1 MTRRPPAVRRAL
13 AVSLVLLA
21 SSPLFARAAPSDVE
35 ARRVVE
41 TSGVDRG
48 VAVVVG
54 LDDGGVELAV
64 SLAKAGR
71 LYVEAVDT
79 DAALVA
85 RARERFAAA
94 RDRRAGP
101 ADRSG
106 ESGGRCEVFACRY
119 DGLRLPYVE
128 HFVNLLIVPEAGDVP
143 DEMVRAMVPGGAIC
157 TRDEAGGWQVRRA
170 PKRQRVDEWTHFL
183 HDPTGNAVSHDEIVA
198 PPRRLQWIAGPRY
211 SRHHDH
217 MSSAS
222 AMVSAGG
229 KVFYIFDHASA
240 HAILLPSDWRLVARD
255 AYNGAVLWERRIETW
270 HSRMQRLKSG
280 PASLTRRLVATGGR
294 VYVTPGLGEPVE
306 VLSAQTGRTIRRLPA
321 SAGTEEIL
329 RVDDKLLVVINP
341 EDPKAGADGPIDAFG
356 PAKRRIAC
364 LEAASGRTV
373 WRSEYE
379 WVSPGSLA
387 CDGMR
392 VAFYDGQRVVCLDKD
407 TGRMLWMSQPL
418 GERTPVPSYFTP
430 SLVIYQGVV
439 LFSGSDTGQ
448 KAYHVDNGKTLT
460 ALNAI
465 NGQTLWQAPHPPSGY
480 RSAEDVLVIDD
491 LVYSGDIMHVRG
503 MKRQGEF
510 TGRDVRTGEVKVRFT
525 PDVPETTYWF
535 HHRCYRSKATCNY
548 LLTSRTGIEFVDPKT
563 KHWEL
568 NHWVRGACLY
578 GVMPANGMVYSPPHP
593 CACYLEAKMYGFN
606 ALAPPSARRAEVME
620 SAASEPRLSRRSAYD
635 DAGTLAGT
643 HVDDRGAWP
652 TLRGRA
658 DRAGRA
664 SAPVPTRLGDAWRVE
679 LGGRITA
686 PVAAGGR
693 VYVARIDEHTL
704 HCLDAA
710 SGREAWRF
718 VAGGRIDSPP
728 TVRRGLVY
736 FGCGDGRVYC
746 LRASDGATCWTFRAA
761 PADLRHGAFEQ
772 VESVWPVH
780 GTVLVREA
788 VGGKAVVWAVAGRSM
803 FVDGGLRLV
812 RLDGASGELLSETV
826 MDDRD
831 PETGAPLQQLH
842 RGLNMP
848 VALPDVLV
856 DDGRAVYMR
865 SQEIAATVA
874 QAAGQRVDLQV
885 PMGRVEDQYGETQ
898 HLFCPTGLLDEAG
911 WHRSYWVY
919 GKRWKSGA
927 GGYYQAGRHAPAGR
941 PLVFDDEHVY
951 GFARKPTYYRWTT
964 VLEYQLYRWKKQAE
978 LVRTDAKKR
987 GFTGTKPPT
996 EHVRSDWGVDVPLLA
1011 TGLVLA
1017 EGADGED
1024 GSLILVGAPHTV
1036 SERRVGRGVVQAREQ
1051 LRDQALALD
1060 GRQGG
1065 VLHVASTKDGS
1076 ELFGRK
1082 LPHVPV
1088 FDGLAAAY
1096 GRVYVSLADGSVMC
1110 LSAPR

>member
-1 MTRRPPAVRRAL
+1 MLSSIVVFTW
-13 AVSLVLLA
+13 
-21 SSPLFARAAPSDVE
+21 SPLARGEGPADGE
-35 ARRVVE
+35 AERIVRL
-41 TSGVDRG
+41 TGLDRG

-54 LDDGGVELAV
+54 LDDGGAGLAIALARGSQLVVEGVDVDPARLA
-64 SLAKAGR
+64 
-71 LYVEAVDT
+71 E
-79 DAALVA
+79 
-85 RARERFAAA
+85 ARERFAEA
-94 RDRRAGP
+94 RTQPGGVQRGTDRAG
-101 ADRSG
+101 RG
-106 ESGGRCEVFACRY
+106 CEVFAARW
-119 DGLRLPYVE
+119 DGRRLPYVE
-128 HFVNLLIVPEAGDVP
+128 HFINLLVLRRPGELT
-143 DEMVRAMVPGGAIC
+143 DEMLRTMVPGGAIC
-157 TRDEAGGWQVRRA
+157 ARDEAGRWQVRRA
-170 PKRQRVDEWTHFL
+170 PRRPRVDDWTHFL
-183 HDPTGNAVSHDEIVA
+183 HNPTGNAVSHDEVVA
-198 PPRRLQWIAGPRY
+198 PPRRLQWIAAPRY

-229 KVFYIFDHASA
+229 KVFYLFDHASA

-255 AYNGAVLWERRIETW
+255 AYNGTVLWERRIERW
-270 HSRMQRLKSG
+270 HHRMQRLKSG
-280 PASLTRRLVATGGR
+280 PASLTRRLVATDEA
-294 VYVTPGLGEPVE
+294 VFVTLGLGEPVD
-306 VLSAQTGRTIRRLPA
+306 VLDANTGRTIRRLPA
-321 SAGTEEIL
+321 TEGTEEIL
-329 RVDDKLLVVINP
+329 HVDDKLLLVINP

-364 LEAASGRTV
+364 VDIRSGQV
-373 WRSEYE
+373 AWSSEQE

-392 VAFYDGQRVVCLDKD
+392 VAFYDGQRITCLDKD
-407 TGRMLWMSQPL
+407 TGMMLWRSEAL

-430 SLVIYQGVV
+430 SVVIYQGVV
-439 LFSGSDTGQ
+439 LFSGADTGQ
-448 KAYHVDNGKTLT
+448 KDYHVDNGKTLT
-460 ALNAI
+460 ALSAI
-465 NGQTLWQAPHPPSGY
+465 NGKTLWQAPHPPSGY
-480 RSAEDVLVIDD
+480 RSAEDVLVIDE

-503 MKRQGEF
+503 MKGDGAF

-548 LLTSRTGIEFVDPKT
+548 LLTSRTGIEFVDPKS

-606 ALAPPSARRAEVME
+606 ALAPASARREALIQAAEGE
-620 SAASEPRLSRRSAYD
+620 GRLSRGPAYD
-635 DAGTLAGT
+635 AAGALAGAR
-643 HVDDRGAWP
+643 VDDRGAWP

-664 SAPVPTRLGDAWRVE
+664 SAPVPADLDESWRVE

-704 HCLDAA
+704 HCLDARR
-710 SGREAWRF
+710 GEEAWAF

-746 LRASDGATCWTFRAA
+746 LRASDGARCWTYRAA

-780 GTVLVREA
+780 GAVLVRES
-788 VGGKAVVWAVAGRSM
+788 GEGKAVVWAVAGRSM

-812 RLDGASGELLSETV
+812 RLDAARGELLSETV

-831 PETGAPLQQLH
+831 PESGAPLQQLH

-856 DDGRAVYMR
+856 DDGRSVYMR
-865 SQEIAATVA
+865 SQEFAASGADQAGRRVA
-874 QAAGQRVDLQV
+874 LEV
-885 PMGRVEDQYGETQ
+885 PMGRVTDQYGESQ
-898 HLFCPTGLLDEAG
+898 HLFCPTGLLDGAG

-927 GGYYQAGRHAPAGR
+927 GGYYQAGRAAPAGR

-951 GFARKPTYYRWTT
+951 GFARKPTYYRWTS
-964 VLEYQLYRWKKQAE
+964 VLEYRLYRWKKQAE
-978 LVRTDAKKR
+978 VVRTGRRKR

-996 EHVRSDWGVDVPLLA
+996 EHVRSDWGTDVPLLV

-1017 EGADGED
+1017 DRPGGAGR
-1024 GSLILVGAPHTV
+1024 SLLLAGAPHTAD
-1036 SERRVGRGVVQAREQ
+1036 EKAIGRAVDKAGEQLVRQARA
-1051 LRDQALALD
+1051 LR
-1060 GRQGG
+1060 GEEGG
-1065 VLHVASTKDGS
+1065 LFYVASAEDGS
-1076 ELFGRK
+1076 ELSRRR
-1082 LPHVPV
+1082 LPDVPV

-1096 GRVYVSLADGSVMC
+1096 GRAYVSLADGSILC
-1110 LSAPR
+1110 LSPRE